1 MTNPPYGNTPGGHWP
16 PPGTPAGPPPAWPSV
31 APKQSRLPIIIS
43 LAVAVIAVAVAIGAW
58 FKPTPEPTSP
68 TVSSPQ
74 YSDEQIADAK
84 KALCAAHD
92 LVTRATQAAGS
103 QTSDDPTVKFL
114 FAVNGRV
121 GAISS
126 ANYFLAT
133 LDQYPATA
141 QDLASAV
148 QATALAYQETNLLHL
163 ANAPKE
169 EIDVVYAKLDS
180 ADAKFVE
187 ACK

>member
-1 MTNPPYGNTPGGHWP
+1 LVI
-16 PPGTPAGPPPAWPSV
+16 A
-31 APKQSRLPIIIS
+31 L
-43 LAVAVIAVAVAIGAW
+43 IAVAVAIGSW
-58 FKPTPEPTSP
+58 FRPAPETSAP

-74 YSDEQIADAK
+74 HSDEQIADAK

-121 GAISS
+121 GAINS
-126 ANYFLAT
+126 ADYFLAT

-141 QDLASAV
+141 QDLATAV
-148 QATALAYQETNLLHL
+148 RATALAYQETNLLHL

-169 EIDVVYAKLDS
+169 EIDAVYAKLDS